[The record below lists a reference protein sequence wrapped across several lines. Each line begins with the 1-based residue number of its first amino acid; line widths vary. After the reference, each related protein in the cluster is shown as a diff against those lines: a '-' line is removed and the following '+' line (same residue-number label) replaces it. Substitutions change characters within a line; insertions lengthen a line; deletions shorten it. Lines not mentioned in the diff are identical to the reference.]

1 MRPSDP
7 VVSIRGLGHTYGSTR
22 GAHAVLDALDLDV
35 RAGEVVVVGGPSGA
49 GKTTLLTLCG
59 ALRSVQTGD
68 VRVLGT
74 PLKGLG
80 ASEQR
85 AVRAAI
91 GFIFQAHNLLD
102 ALTAGQNVVMS
113 LMGRERV
120 ADTERLAE
128 DALCALGLSSKIDAF
143 PESLSGGERQRVA
156 VARALVR
163 RPRLILADEPTASL
177 DDVSARV
184 VINALRQT
192 ADRAGCGVLLVT
204 HDARVHGIA
213 NRILNLTG
221 GCLVEDGRTTR
232 ALERV
237 SG

>member
-1 MRPSDP
+1 M
-7 VVSIRGLGHTYGSTR
+7 VT
-22 GAHAVLDALDLDV
+22 GA
-35 RAGEVVVVGGPSGA
+35 SGA

-74 PLKGLG
+74 PLSGLR
-80 ASEQR
+80 ASQQR

-113 LMGRERV
+113 LMGRASAAE
-120 ADTERLAE
+120 AERLAE
-128 DALCALGLSSKIDAF
+128 DALSALGLSSKIDAF

-184 VINALRQT
+184 VSSALRHT
-192 ADRAGCGVLLVT
+192 ADRASCGVLLVT
-204 HDARVHGIA
+204 HDARVLGIA
-213 NRILNLTG
+213 DRILALA
-221 GCLVEDGRTTR
+221 CWPVGRRFPR
-232 ALERV
+232 ARR
-237 SG
+237 SSRG